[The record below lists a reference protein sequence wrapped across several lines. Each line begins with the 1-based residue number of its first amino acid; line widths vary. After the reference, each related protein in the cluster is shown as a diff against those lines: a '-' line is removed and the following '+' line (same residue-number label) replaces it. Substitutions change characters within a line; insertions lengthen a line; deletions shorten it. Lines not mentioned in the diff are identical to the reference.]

1 MFKSLNPP
9 GSQLEDHICKD
20 VNALS
25 LERIRNIP
33 TTDWRDLPNISVKLD
48 DGRVTKKLD
57 YPYKKVD
64 GSVGV
69 CSCSLSTKERK
80 HSCEAD
86 DKQSETMIPWFLPH
100 TADRHSNWQG
110 VFGRVPWDGIF
121 KTTITD
127 PEPQGKQGQ
136 VIHPE
141 QDRLVSVRECARS
154 QGFSDS
160 FMFVGTLRD
169 KHRQIGNAV
178 PPPMGKS
185 VGLEIRKAILK
196 REIKRALLS

>member
-1 MFKSLNPP
+1 M
-9 GSQLEDHICKD
+9 
-20 VNALS
+20 NALS

-69 CSCSLSTKERK
+69 CSCCLSTKERK
-80 HSCEAD
+80 HSCKAD
-86 DKQSETMIPWFLPH
+86 DKQSKTMIPWFLPS

-121 KTTITD
+121 KTTIID

-196 REIKRALLS
+196 PEIK